1 MDLDLRKYWR
11 IVLGYRWSLG
21 IVTLIAA
28 ASALLATYVLP
39 EKYEGTAVVLVRPSN
54 ELKLRPEGGGQK
66 EVLDFPVSQQAPIDA
81 ASKTYIE
88 VIKTRA
94 VTSQIVTALGL
105 HNRVRPREERYWKEL
120 IQIVKDELKA
130 ALHYV
135 RTLAMYGRVEDIDPV
150 VEAAEKIEKKLDMAP
165 TKDTYIFQIKY
176 VASNP
181 EDAAGVANAA
191 ADIFIA
197 HMAES
202 NESEGRKRRE
212 FLERRLAVVGADLAT
227 ARQELEAYK
236 NAHGTFSIRD
246 EHSSKL
252 ATIASLEGDYEDG
265 QARLAGLRRQYAD
278 GHPRVESLLA
288 EQRKRADSIQR
299 LRADLSKLPSEEKEL
314 ASLELAA
321 KVEGEKYEVMAKA
334 VEDARTKE
342 SDLASEVR
350 VIARATVP
358 TYPINPI
365 KWKYTAAGAALGLA
379 SALLLAFLREFQ
391 ELRIR
396 SVSDV
401 REQIGLPVLATIPL
415 EKQRS

>member
-1 MDLDLRKYWR
+1 MDLDLSKYWR
-11 IVLGYRWSLG
+11 IVLASRWP
-21 IVTLIAA
+21 IAVVTLVAGI
-28 ASALLATYVLP
+28 SALLATYVLP
-39 EKYEGTAVVLVRPSN
+39 EKYEGNSVILVRPSN
-54 ELKLRPEGGGQK
+54 DLKLRQEAGGQK

-88 VIKTRA
+88 VIKTRT
-94 VTSQIVTALGL
+94 VTSQIVTSLGL
-105 HNRVRPREERYWKEL
+105 HDRVRPTEEQYWKEL
-120 IQIVKDELKA
+120 LQIAKDEIKDA
-130 ALHYV
+130 IDYV
-135 RTLAMYGRVEDIDPV
+135 RTLAKYGRVEEVDPV
-150 VEAAEKIEKKLDMAP
+150 VKAAEKVEENLEMEP
-165 TKDTYIFQIKY
+165 TKDTYVFQIKY
-176 VASNP
+176 LASNGI
-181 EDAAGVANAA
+181 DAAAVANAA
-191 ADIFIA
+191 ADIFITQ
-197 HMAES
+197 MAES

-212 FLERRLAVVGADLAT
+212 FLERRLAVVSEELAA
-227 ARQELEAYK
+227 ARQKVESFKESR
-236 NAHGTFSIRD
+236 GTFSIRD

-265 QARLAGLRRQYAD
+265 QARLAGLRREYSD

-299 LRADLSKLPSEEKEL
+299 LRADLSKLPGEEKEL
-314 ASLELAA
+314 AGLELAA